1 MIHIHTYSKKAAMLL
16 EDTIPET
23 IYHATLDDVIP
34 LIYSIGLVPND
45 VGVINLANDPDCS
58 AGFLAARN
66 YTRIGNVS
74 WIVVDGV
81 EMPSIDSTH
90 HNSAVVLAVSTQHLD
105 RSLLT
110 VNKADSGDVH
120 TNALPSKLVS
130 YTYSGTI
137 KPEHLSTVDIYKR
150 GDKRIPSCFS

>member
-1 MIHIHTYSKKAAMLL
+1 MIHIHTYSKKTEMLL

-34 LIYSIGLVPND
+34 LIYSVGLVPND
-45 VGVINLANDPDCS
+45 VGVINFTNDPDCS
-58 AGFLAARN
+58 VGFLAARN

-74 WIVVDGV
+74 WMLVDGV
-81 EMPSIDSTH
+81 EIPSMNSTH

-105 RSLLT
+105 HSLLI

-137 KPEHLSTVDIYKR
+137 EPEHLSTVDIYKR
-150 GDKRIPSCFS
+150 GDKRIPDCFT

>member
-1 MIHIHTYSKKAAMLL
+1 MLL

-23 IYHATLDDVIP
+23 LYHATLDDVISS
-34 LIYSIGLVPND
+34 IYESGLMPND
-45 VGVINLANDPDCS
+45 VGVINLTNDPDCS
-58 AGFLAARN
+58 AGFVAARD

-81 EMPSIDSTH
+81 EMPNIDSTH

-110 VNKADSGDVH
+110 VNEADSGESSS
-120 TNALPSKLVS
+120 NALPNTLVS

-137 KPEHLSTVDIYKR
+137 KPEHISTLDVYKR
-150 GDKRIPSCFS
+150 GDKRIPSCFV

>member
-1 MIHIHTYSKKAAMLL
+1 MLL

-34 LIYSIGLVPND
+34 LIYSLGLIPND
-45 VGVINLANDPDCS
+45 VGVINLTNNPHCS
-58 AGFLAARN
+58 AGFLAVRN
-66 YTRIGNVS
+66 YTRISRVS
-74 WIVVDGV
+74 WMVIDGV
-81 EMPSIDSTH
+81 EMPSIDSTR

-110 VNKADSGDVH
+110 VNETDSGDVH
-120 TNALPSKLVS
+120 TNALPSNLVS

-137 KPEHLSTVDIYKR
+137 KPEHLSTVDVYKR
-150 GDKRIPSCFS
+150 GDKRIPSCFT

>member
-1 MIHIHTYSKKAAMLL
+1 MLL

-23 IYHATLDDVIP
+23 IYHATLDDVLP

-45 VGVINLANDPDCS
+45 VGVINLSNDPDCS

-81 EMPSIDSTH
+81 EMPSVDSTH

-105 RSLLT
+105 LSLLT
-110 VNKADSGDVH
+110 VNEADSGDAS
-120 TNALPSKLVS
+120 TNALPPRLVS

-137 KPEHLSTVDIYKR
+137 KPEYISTVDIYKR
-150 GDKRIPSCFS
+150 GDKRIPDCFS

>member
-1 MIHIHTYSKKAAMLL
+1 MLL

-34 LIYSIGLVPND
+34 LIYSVGLIPND
-45 VGVINLANDPDCS
+45 VGVINLTNDPDCS
-58 AGFLAARN
+58 AGFVAVRN
-66 YTRIGNVS
+66 YTRISRVS
-74 WIVVDGV
+74 WMFVDGV
-81 EMPSIDSTH
+81 EMPSINSTQH
-90 HNSAVVLAVSTQHLD
+90 DSAVVLAVSTQYLD

-120 TNALPSKLVS
+120 TNALPSNLVS

-150 GDKRIPSCFS
+150 GSKRIPSCFT